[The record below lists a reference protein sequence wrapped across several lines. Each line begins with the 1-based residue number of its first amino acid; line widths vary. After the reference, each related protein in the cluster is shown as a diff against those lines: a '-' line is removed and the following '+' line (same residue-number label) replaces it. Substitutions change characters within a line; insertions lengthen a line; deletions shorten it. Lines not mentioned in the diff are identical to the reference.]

1 MIAALGVGSVL
12 AGRYELVRH
21 IARGGMADVYEAD
34 DRQLQRAVAIKVF
47 RAGATADR
55 ARFDAEVVVL
65 AALNHPGLVQVYDAG
80 EHEGDAFVVL
90 DLVDGPTLAA
100 RLAAGGP
107 IPPHEAAEV
116 GAQVAD
122 ALAYVHD
129 QGVVHRDVTPANV
142 LCSPDGRA
150 LLADFGIARL
160 IDTSRV
166 TAAATTVGT
175 AAYMAPEQVQGVD
188 VTPAADVYSL
198 GLVLLELL
206 TGRKAFTGTAQ
217 ETAVARLVRD
227 PDTSTDVPDAW
238 RDLLRDMTE
247 RAPSDRPSAAQVRD
261 RLRAMLL
268 IPTTPTA
275 LLGVVGPTTV
285 VAAPDGAA
293 AAPADALTT
302 PAPSAG
308 GTAVM
313 PAALLPSEACTTR
326 AHATDP
332 PRCCCRGPPG
342 HHRPGCGRGR
352 RRRSEP
358 GETAVNHRARRRHQ
372 PAHHGTSHHGGPRRA
387 HGKPKD
393 PGPGNGKGNG
403 GKKDNGPGAHD
414 D

>member
-1 MIAALGVGSVL
+1 
-12 AGRYELVRH
+12 
-21 IARGGMADVYEAD
+21 
-34 DRQLQRAVAIKVF
+34 
-47 RAGATADR
+47 
-55 ARFDAEVVVL
+55 
-65 AALNHPGLVQVYDAG
+65 
-80 EHEGDAFVVL
+80 
-90 DLVDGPTLAA
+90 
-100 RLAAGGP
+100 
-107 IPPHEAAEV
+107 V

-122 ALAYVHD
+122 ALAYVHG

-142 LCSPDGRA
+142 LCSPDGRT

-227 PDTSTDVPDAW
+227 PDTNTDVPDAW
-238 RDLLRDMTE
+238 RDLFRDMTE
-247 RAPSDRPSAAQVRD
+247 RAPADRPSASQVRD

-275 LLGVVGPTTV
+275 LLGVVGPTTA
-285 VAAPDGAA
+285 VAAPGGAA

-302 PAPSAG
+302 PAPSGG
-308 GTAVM
+308 GTTVM
-313 PAALLPSEACTTR
+313 PAALLPSEDARPVRTRLTLLAAAVMGLLVIIGLAAIAADDDGVNPARPPSTTTEPV
-326 AHATDP
+326 AVTSPPTTAPPATEAP
-332 PRCCCRGPPG
+332 V
-342 HHRPGCGRGR
+342 
-352 RRRSEP
+352 
-358 GETAVNHRARRRHQ
+358 A
-372 PAHHGTSHHGGPRRA
+372 A

>member
-21 IARGGMADVYEAD
+21 IARGGMAEVYEAG

-47 RAGATADR
+47 RAGAAADR

-90 DLVDGPTLAA
+90 DLVNGPSLAA
-100 RLAAGGP
+100 RLASGSP
-107 IPPHEAAEV
+107 IPPPEAAEV

-166 TAAATTVGT
+166 TATATTVGT
-175 AAYMAPEQVQGVD
+175 AAYMAPEQVQGLD

-206 TGRKAFTGTAQ
+206 TGRKDFTGTAQ

-238 RDLLRDMTE
+238 RVLLRDMTE
-247 RAPSDRPSAAQVRD
+247 RAASDRPSAAQVRD

-268 IPTTPTA
+268 ITTTPTA
-275 LLGVVGPTTV
+275 PLGVVGPTTPT
-285 VAAPDGAA
+285 AAV
-293 AAPADALTT
+293 TT
-302 PAPSAG
+302 PVPSPG

-313 PAALLPSEACTTR
+313 PAALLPSEAPRPARTRLTLLAAAFVGLLIIIGLAAVAADDGVNPARPPSTTEPV
-326 AHATDP
+326 AVTSP
-332 PRCCCRGPPG
+332 PTTAPPSTEA
-342 HHRPGCGRGR
+342 PV
-352 RRRSEP
+352 EP
-358 GETAVNHRARRRHQ
+358 
-372 PAHHGTSHHGGPRRA
+372 P
-387 HGKPKD
+387 GKPKD
-393 PGPGNGKGNG
+393 PGHGNGKGNG
-403 GKKDNGPGAHD
+403 GKKDNGPAGHD

>member
-1 MIAALGVGSVL
+1 M
-12 AGRYELVRH
+12 
-21 IARGGMADVYEAD
+21 
-34 DRQLQRAVAIKVF
+34 
-47 RAGATADR
+47 
-55 ARFDAEVVVL
+55 
-65 AALNHPGLVQVYDAG
+65 
-80 EHEGDAFVVL
+80 
-90 DLVDGPTLAA
+90 
-100 RLAAGGP
+100 
-107 IPPHEAAEV
+107 

-175 AAYMAPEQVQGVD
+175 AAYMAPEQVQGLD

-275 LLGVVGPTTV
+275 RSAWSDRRPWRLHQT
-285 VAAPDGAA
+285 AAA
-293 AAPADALTT
+293 AAPPDALTT
-302 PAPSAG
+302 PAPTAG

-313 PAALLPSEACTTR
+313 PAALLPSEAPRPARTRLTVLAAAVVGLLVIIGLAAVAADDDGANPARPPSTTEPVAVTSPPTTAPPTTEAPVER
-326 AHATDP
+326 A
-332 PRCCCRGPPG
+332 
-342 HHRPGCGRGR
+342 
-352 RRRSEP
+352 
-358 GETAVNHRARRRHQ
+358 
-372 PAHHGTSHHGGPRRA
+372 
-387 HGKPKD
+387 GKPKD
-393 PGPGNGKGNG
+393 PGPGHEKGDG
-403 GKKDNGPGAHD
+403 DKKDNGPGAHD

>member
-100 RLAAGGP
+100 RLASGGP
-107 IPPHEAAEV
+107 IPPAAAAEV

-142 LCSPDGRA
+142 LCSSDGRA

-175 AAYMAPEQVQGVD
+175 AAYMAPEQVQGLD

-227 PDTSTDVPDAW
+227 PDTSTNVPDAW

-247 RAPSDRPSAAQVRD
+247 RAPSDRPPAAQVRD

-275 LLGVVGPTTV
+275 PLGVVGPTTV
-285 VAAPDGAA
+285 EAPDAA
-293 AAPADALTT
+293 AAAATDALTT
-302 PAPSAG
+302 PAPTAG

-313 PAALLPSEACTTR
+313 PAALLPSAAPRPARTR
-326 AHATDP
+326 LTLLAAAVVGLLIIIGLAAVAADDDGANPARP
-332 PRCCCRGPPG
+332 P
-342 HHRPGCGRGR
+342 
-352 RRRSEP
+352 S
-358 GETAVNHRARRRHQ
+358 THRARGRHQ
-372 PAHHGTSHHGGPRRA
+372 PAHHGTSHH
-387 HGKPKD
+387 
-393 PGPGNGKGNG
+393 
-403 GKKDNGPGAHD
+403 
-414 D
+414 